1 MGNFSI
7 DEIVFSWYEADIKKI
22 KPKGDITLRQF
33 INSVVSP
40 KESLKDTFKKIEEAS
55 LVGNKELKAELKKGL
70 FAVTPCVK
78 VKGVRNYESIIS
90 HNEILV
96 IEYDGIENSELL
108 RDYIF
113 DKFKSCVFAF
123 KSPSG
128 GGCKFIFRIPKVNN
142 TPAFKELFFGLA
154 YELDKFKNLDLS
166 GANCVLPLFVSWD
179 ENARIREN
187 PTVWTKRGYKEG
199 SFTPFEGEFEISEDV
214 SDEDKQRCF
223 EMVRRMINKIEE
235 NGHPQVRS
243 SAIIGG
249 GVTAFYGLD
258 QDEMWDLIEDRIR
271 ENAYLSKDIKNYLT
285 TAKTLYNKGL
295 LNPVAL
301 PENDKY
307 AKTN

>member
-1 MGNFSI
+1 MTKEMNNFI
-7 DEIVFSWYEADIKKI
+7 DSVSFSWYEADIKKI

-33 INSVVSP
+33 INSVLSP
-40 KESLKDTFKKIEEAS
+40 KESLKETFKKIEQAS
-55 LVGNKELKAELKKGL
+55 LAGDKELKAELKKGL

-78 VKGVRNYESIIS
+78 VKGIRNYESIIS
-90 HNEILV
+90 HNEVLV

-113 DKFKSCVFAF
+113 DKFESCVFSF
-123 KSPSG
+123 VSPSK
-128 GGCKFIFRIPKVNN
+128 GGCKFIFRIPKIRNI
-142 TPAFKELFFGLA
+142 PEFKELFFGLA

-179 ENARIREN
+179 ENAKVREN
-187 PTVWTKRGYKEG
+187 PSVWTKRGYKEG
-199 SFTPFEGEFEISEDV
+199 SFTPFEGEFEAPEDV

-223 EMVRRMINKIEE
+223 EMVQRMLDKICE
-235 NGHPQVRS
+235 NGHPQVRN

-249 GVTAFYGLD
+249 GVTSFYGLD
-258 QDEMWDLIEDRIR
+258 QDEMWALIEDRIR
-271 ENAYLSKDIKNYLT
+271 ENEYLSKDTQNYLK

-301 PENDKY
+301 P
-307 AKTN
+307 